1 MADNKIVYDVDFNV
15 HTEKID
21 QQLDKSYNAAL
32 VRIRNK
38 YLTDL
43 DAVVSSLG
51 ERLGTR
57 STFLKRVGAN
67 LGFADPN
74 NPQYQYFA
82 DNGVTDVVSWA
93 KFATSPEIGYT
104 PASAQGMINN
114 AVAAALKKSKKR
126 PDKQFQ
132 FEMENLTNEI
142 REAQTLDRRSALA
155 SELLGEASTFIGAA
169 QAAQTPEARKALF
182 ARAAGRYGSI
192 TARTLMESGAVDP
205 ATAALAMG
213 AATDAST
220 LASNILT
227 GNQVNTYNKTIWRN
241 SPNVLE
247 PKAEAAFA
255 ATKASQEDLAWASRG
270 YDEKQKA
277 REMEMGFRAME
288 ASSATEEVY
297 NTNEGPATEHGITN
311 AIAAAGRY
319 VRKAAD
325 FEEGS
330 AQRRA
335 MLTLASSAISGI
347 TPGGMSKAGMT
358 ADKIADNTLALTN
371 LTAEIKALSG
381 SGPSG
386 EGGAGFWG
394 KMLTPTLMAG
404 IVTGGL
410 SIADDIMQGRT
421 RWLADTKTPYDTR
434 REVRQGW
441 AMNYGK
447 KAAFGGAGL
456 GATVGFAVGG
466 PIGALG
472 GAVIGAVPG
481 AISWLA
487 GRHYNDEK
495 KLGDAYQARAISMNS
510 HYALYGDRVDYNYAQ
525 LAGGTGYVSQEA
537 VLGVTQAADYLP
549 GAMAFG
555 AVNEQQ
561 MMALSYMPN
570 YYRAIL
576 DGAGTADLLAAYKND
591 IENIPPMY
599 RQYISSL
606 LPGINEEIRGFVSTS
621 AYDQIASVRGELKG
635 YDWQQRAA
643 IPALERT
650 KVELSRRDVADVN
663 KNMMNE
669 IPKLNSPNLLG
680 ALDNSWNTA
689 DVGLLRGV
697 PYGSMAAPGSGS
709 MRMTDLT
716 EAILSAVQKGPYDK
730 EKTLGDLIINIDGVN
745 VVHEELKPS
754 DFIHQTQTYMVGG
767 A

>member
-1 MADNKIVYDVDFNV
+1 MADNKILYDVDFNV
-15 HTEKID
+15 HTESISQGVAKAVAAGLGSID
-21 QQLDKSYNAAL
+21 KAIQN
-32 VRIRNK
+32 
-38 YLTDL
+38 
-43 DAVVSSLG
+43 LG
-51 ERLGTR
+51 ER
-57 STFLKRVGAN
+57 VGHPYLYEDVRNN
-67 LGFADPN
+67 LGIIGESGVGLSVSEFA
-74 NPQYQYFA
+74 A
-82 DNGVTDVVSWA
+82 LA
-93 KFATSPEIGYT
+93 ASPKYNYT
-104 PASAQGMINN
+104 PSTIQTMIRH
-114 AVAAALKKSKKR
+114 AADVALKDRETSVDTQYKLDMEEAINKLRAVQNRVKKS
-126 PDKQFQ
+126 
-132 FEMENLTNEI
+132 
-142 REAQTLDRRSALA
+142 SLA
-155 SELLGEASTFIGAA
+155 SEYQQQGQMYYALAEAASSPEEKRILLS
-169 QAAQTPEARKALF
+169 
-182 ARAAGRYGSI
+182 RAASRYGSI
-192 TARTLMESGAVDP
+192 GARTLLESGAVSP
-205 ATAALAMG
+205 EAAVAALSN
-213 AATDAST
+213 AATLGALRSDIMT
-220 LASNILT
+220 DNQILA
-227 GNQVNTYNKTIWRN
+227 YNARVWKN
-241 SPNVLE
+241 SPNVTE

-270 YDEKQKA
+270 YDEKQKT

-288 ASSATEEVY
+288 ASSATEEIY

-319 VRKAAD
+319 VRKAAG

-330 AQRRA
+330 AQRKA
-335 MLTLASSAISGI
+335 MLTLASSAIGGI

-410 SIADDIMQGRT
+410 SIVDDVMQGRT

-456 GATVGFAVGG
+456 GAAAGFAVGG

-576 DGAGTADLLAAYKND
+576 EGAGTADLLAAYKND

-606 LPGINEEIRGFVSTS
+606 LPGINEEIRGLVSTS

-643 IPALERT
+643 IPALEST
-650 KVELSRRDVADVN
+650 KVELSRRDVANVN

-697 PYGSMAAPGSGS
+697 PYGSMAAPGSNS

>member
-1 MADNKIVYDVDFNV
+1 MADNKILYDVDFNV
-15 HTEKID
+15 HTESISQGVAKAVAAGLGSID
-21 QQLDKSYNAAL
+21 KAIQ
-32 VRIRNK
+32 
-38 YLTDL
+38 
-43 DAVVSSLG
+43 SLG
-51 ERLGTR
+51 ER
-57 STFLKRVGAN
+57 VGHPYLYEDVRNN
-67 LGFADPN
+67 LGIIGESGAGLSVSEFA
-74 NPQYQYFA
+74 A
-82 DNGVTDVVSWA
+82 LA
-93 KFATSPEIGYT
+93 ASPKYNYT
-104 PASAQGMINN
+104 PSTIQTMIRH
-114 AVAAALKKSKKR
+114 AADVALKDRETSVDMQYKLDMEEAINKLRAVQNRVKKS
-126 PDKQFQ
+126 
-132 FEMENLTNEI
+132 
-142 REAQTLDRRSALA
+142 SLA
-155 SELLGEASTFIGAA
+155 SEYQQQGQMYYALAEAASSPEEKRILLS
-169 QAAQTPEARKALF
+169 
-182 ARAAGRYGSI
+182 RAASRYGSI
-192 TARTLMESGAVDP
+192 GARTLLESGAVSP
-205 ATAALAMG
+205 EAAVAALSN
-213 AATDAST
+213 AATLGALRSDIMT
-220 LASNILT
+220 DNQILA
-227 GNQVNTYNKTIWRN
+227 YNARVWKN
-241 SPNVLE
+241 SPNVTE

-270 YDEKQKA
+270 YDEKQKT

-297 NTNEGPATEHGITN
+297 NTNEGPATEHSITN

-319 VRKAAD
+319 IRRAEE

-330 AQRRA
+330 AQREA
-335 MLTLASSAISGI
+335 MLTLASSSVGGI
-347 TPGGMSKAGMT
+347 TPGSMSKAGMS
-358 ADKIADNTLALTN
+358 ADKIAANTLALTN
-371 LTAEIKALSG
+371 LTEQIKALSG

-386 EGGAGFWG
+386 DGGGSGFWERI
-394 KMLTPTLMAG
+394 LTPAFVAG
-404 IVTGGL
+404 AVTGTVG
-410 SIADDIMQGRT
+410 IAANVMGGRT
-421 RWLADTKTPYDTR
+421 QWLADTKTPYATR
-434 REVRQGW
+434 RDVRQNW
-441 AMNYGK
+441 AIEYGK
-447 KAAFGGAGL
+447 AGTAVGAGVGAKIGGAIGGIPGMIG
-456 GATVGFAVGG
+456 GAL
-466 PIGALG
+466 IGAIP
-472 GAVIGAVPG
+472 GAV
-481 AISWLA
+481 SWLT
-487 GRHYNDEK
+487 GQHYKDEK
-495 KLGDAYQARAISMNS
+495 KLGDSYQARAIGMNS
-510 HYALYGDRVDYNYAQ
+510 LYALYGDRVDYNYAQ

-576 DGAGTADLLAAYKND
+576 EGAGTADLLAAYKND

-621 AYDQIASVRGELKG
+621 AYDQIASYRNELKG
-635 YDWQQRAA
+635 YDWQQRAT

-709 MRMTDLT
+709 MRMTELT

>member
-1 MADNKIVYDVDFNV
+1 MADNKILYDVDFNV
-15 HTEKID
+15 HTESISQGVAKAVAAGLGSID
-21 QQLDKSYNAAL
+21 KAIQ
-32 VRIRNK
+32 
-38 YLTDL
+38 
-43 DAVVSSLG
+43 SLG
-51 ERLGTR
+51 ER
-57 STFLKRVGAN
+57 VGHPYLYEDVRNN
-67 LGFADPN
+67 LGIIGESGAGLSVSEFA
-74 NPQYQYFA
+74 A
-82 DNGVTDVVSWA
+82 LA
-93 KFATSPEIGYT
+93 ASPKYNYT
-104 PASAQGMINN
+104 PSTIQAMIRH
-114 AVAAALKKSKKR
+114 AADVALKDRETSVDTQYKLDMEEAINKLRAVQNRVKKS
-126 PDKQFQ
+126 
-132 FEMENLTNEI
+132 
-142 REAQTLDRRSALA
+142 SLA
-155 SELLGEASTFIGAA
+155 SEYQQQGQMYYALAEAASSPEEKRILLS
-169 QAAQTPEARKALF
+169 
-182 ARAAGRYGSI
+182 RAASRYGSI
-192 TARTLMESGAVDP
+192 GARTLVESGAVSP
-205 ATAALAMG
+205 EAAATALSN
-213 AATDAST
+213 AATLGALRSDVMT
-220 LASNILT
+220 DNQILA
-227 GNQVNTYNKTIWRN
+227 YNARVWKN
-241 SPNVLE
+241 SPNVTE

-288 ASSATEEVY
+288 ASSATEEIY

-319 VRKAAD
+319 VRKAAG

-330 AQRRA
+330 AQRKA
-335 MLTLASSAISGI
+335 MLTLASSAIGGI

-576 DGAGTADLLAAYKND
+576 EGAGTADLLAAYKND

-709 MRMTDLT
+709 MRMTELT